1 VTTILAVQYDNGFV
15 FAADSQITENERP
28 YMHSDVK
35 KITEDGDYVI
45 AGAGNARFCDV
56 VQYGWKLPRY
66 DGTEGYRFMV
76 SKVIPELKKAHDST
90 GINLEKED
98 GFSFLIGLDNKIY
111 YVAED
116 YSVLR
121 TDTGIYAMG
130 TGGELALGAY
140 HAGATIRQAMRT
152 AIKFD
157 VNSGGKI
164 QIVKRGKQNG

>member
-1 VTTILAVQYDNGFV
+1 
-15 FAADSQITENERP
+15 
-28 YMHSDVK
+28 
-35 KITEDGDYVI
+35 
-45 AGAGNARFCDV
+45 
-56 VQYGWKLPRY
+56 
-66 DGTEGYRFMV
+66 MV
-76 SKVIPELKKAHDST
+76 SKVVPELKKAHDST
-90 GINLEKED
+90 GVNLDKED

-140 HAGATIRQAMRT
+140 HTGATIRQAMRT

-157 VNSGGKI
+157 INSGGKI